1 MNVVWQVKD
10 DFFRR
15 GEHGTQIRCK
25 HEHDEEMKDDQK
37 GLDER
42 VGTMRIDIT
51 KRKQKHIGV
60 INVVNDGKHRDD
72 RHGPSDVGATGE
84 YQYIQRGRN
93 ARSLLNAFNAPLG
106 RFRHVASMLT
116 VLFAWGSGSLGQ
128 LGVGC
133 HSDQLQPT
141 FVRGFDDS
149 TSLSFAAG
157 ANHVVLIVATSQES
171 TALVWGDAQYAQLWD
186 CERSTMSPVALTG
199 PFFRALAKPIR
210 AVGAG
215 WLFSVVVDANNV
227 LYTCGQYTPAL
238 KFASPRALLVDRR
251 VVRVA
256 CGMNHALAIVDDD
269 AVAVLYGWGD
279 NKHGQIGVQAG
290 ATLVSEPQRVDDNV
304 RPRAIACGRRH
315 SAVVT
320 VDRTLV
326 AFGSN
331 RHGQLGVEVSFP
343 DRVLP
348 LDDVRCMWDATALMG
363 ARSND
368 GSFGVYVVGK
378 DVFGATL
385 INRSSIVRWRAL
397 SCGSEHLA
405 AVDIDGRLHMY
416 GWNEHGQLGR
426 NDTEPLHESA
436 VDGVVAL
443 DDRRVIDVAC
453 GAGFTL
459 AVICEETS

>member
-1 MNVVWQVKD
+1 
-10 DFFRR
+10 
-15 GEHGTQIRCK
+15 
-25 HEHDEEMKDDQK
+25 
-37 GLDER
+37 
-42 VGTMRIDIT
+42 
-51 KRKQKHIGV
+51 
-60 INVVNDGKHRDD
+60 
-72 RHGPSDVGATGE
+72 
-84 YQYIQRGRN
+84 
-93 ARSLLNAFNAPLG
+93 
-106 RFRHVASMLT
+106 MLT
-116 VLFAWGSGSLGQ
+116 LLVAWGSGSSGQ

-149 TSLSFAAG
+149 TSLLIAAG
-157 ANHVVLIVATSQES
+157 ANHVVLIVATNSPDES
-171 TALVWGDAQYAQLWD
+171 AALVWGDAQYAQLWD
-186 CERSTMSPVALTG
+186 CERSTLSPVALTG
-199 PFFRALAKPIR
+199 PWFRALAKPIR
-210 AVGAG
+210 AAGAG

-227 LYTCGQYTPAL
+227 LYTSGQYTPAL
-238 KFASPRALLVDRR
+238 KFASPRALLGGRR
-251 VVRVA
+251 VARVA
-256 CGMNHALAIVDDD
+256 CGMNHALAIVNDD
-269 AVAVLYGWGD
+269 AVDVLYGWGD

-290 ATLVSEPQRVDDNV
+290 ATLVSEPQRVDDNLE
-304 RPRAIACGRRH
+304 PRAIACGRRH

-320 VDRTLV
+320 VDMILV

-331 RHGQLGVEVSFP
+331 RHGQLGVEVSLP

-363 ARSND
+363 ARGND
-368 GSFGVYVVGK
+368 GSFGVHVVGK

-405 AVDIDGRLHMY
+405 AVDTGGRLHMY

-436 VDGVVAL
+436 VDGVVPL
-443 DDRRVIDVAC
+443 DDERVIDVAC

-459 AVICEETS
+459 AVVREETS